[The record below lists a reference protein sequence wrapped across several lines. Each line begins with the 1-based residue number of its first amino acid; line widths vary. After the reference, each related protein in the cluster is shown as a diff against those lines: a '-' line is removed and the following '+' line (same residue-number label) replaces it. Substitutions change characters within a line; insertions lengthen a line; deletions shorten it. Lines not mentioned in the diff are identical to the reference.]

1 MNDIMKKAQQAYEQ
15 WARENNEQDISDA
28 VRQLWE
34 IGFSEGYLIAW
45 EEVANTEDVSRYF
58 E

>member
-1 MNDIMKKAQQAYEQ
+1 MNDIMKKAQQAYEE
-15 WARENNEQDISDA
+15 WARENNEQDIPDA

-45 EEVANTEDVSRYF
+45 EEVANTE
-58 E
+58 ENQA

>member
-34 IGFSEGYLIAW
+34 IGFSEGYLNAW
-45 EEVANTEDVSRYF
+45 EEVANTEDVSRNF

>member
-34 IGFSEGYLIAW
+34 IGFSEGYLNAW
-45 EEVANTEDVSRYF
+45 EEVANTEDISHHF
-58 E
+58 D

>member
-58 E
+58 D

>member
-34 IGFSEGYLIAW
+34 IGFSEGYLNAW
-45 EEVANTEDVSRYF
+45 EEVVNTEDVSHHF
-58 E
+58 D

>member
-1 MNDIMKKAQQAYEQ
+1 MNDIMKKAQQAYEE
-15 WARENNEQDISDA
+15 WARENNEQDIPDA

-34 IGFSEGYLIAW
+34 IGFSVGYLIAW

>member
-34 IGFSEGYLIAW
+34 IGFSEGYLNAW
-45 EEVANTEDVSRYF
+45 EEVANTE
-58 E
+58 ENQE

>member
-45 EEVANTEDVSRYF
+45 EEVANTE
-58 E
+58 ENQA

>member
-1 MNDIMKKAQQAYEQ
+1 MHDIMKKAQQAYEQ

-34 IGFSEGYLIAW
+34 IGFSEGYLNAW
-45 EEVANTEDVSRYF
+45 EEVANTEDVSRNF